1 MDNKANDK
9 IKVMMKEKNKKLSL
23 TFRFLRSIGLNYSEE
38 EYGQVGP
45 LDVAGKFFANPYHA
59 LLQSMM
65 DWVIFAPVAARMVR
79 PCLLRRMGATVG
91 KDVFIGDHCHFDL
104 NHANLIILE
113 DHVHIASGTRLL
125 CHKRDMT
132 NYFKGDDYAKLPYI
146 LERVHFKK
154 GSMIGMESMVMP
166 GVTVGEGAIIGA
178 ASLVSKDVPEWTIAV
193 GSPAKVVKMIP
204 ERD

>member
-1 MDNKANDK
+1 MNN
-9 IKVMMKEKNKKLSL
+9 MKQKPSL

-45 LDVAGKFFANPYHA
+45 LDVIRKFFVNPYHA

-65 DWVIFAPVAARMVR
+65 DWTIFAPVAARMVR
-79 PCLLRRMGATVG
+79 PWLLRRMGATVG
-91 KDVFIGDHCHFDL
+91 KDVFIGDHCRFDL

-113 DHVHIASGTRLL
+113 DHVHITSGTRLL
-125 CHKRDMT
+125 CHKRDLT
-132 NYFKGDDYAKLPYI
+132 NYFKGDDSAKLPYK
-146 LERVHFKK
+146 LGRVHFKK

-178 ASLVSKDVPEWTIAV
+178 ASLVSKDIPEWTIAV
-193 GSPAKVVKMIP
+193 GSPAKVVKQVQKSDMECNTP
-204 ERD
+204 PQLCK